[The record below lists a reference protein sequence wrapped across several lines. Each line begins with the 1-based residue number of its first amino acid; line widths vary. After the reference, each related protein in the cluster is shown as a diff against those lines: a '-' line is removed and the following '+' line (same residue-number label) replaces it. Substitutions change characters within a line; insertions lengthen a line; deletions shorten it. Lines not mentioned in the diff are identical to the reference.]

1 LEVSAHSDQ
10 PRRLI
15 RIDIDMGIKGSNNE
29 PQGTN
34 KMALLDAHSH
44 DKDNGD
50 ITGTIEVTA
59 FVYARSPRLGPHS
72 AQKSI
77 GRAIALQGYAA
88 GQPPLEEPST
98 SFIQGGHCPVV
109 QLVS

>member
-1 LEVSAHSDQ
+1 M
-10 PRRLI
+10 
-15 RIDIDMGIKGSNNE
+15 DMGIKGSNNE

-44 DKDNGD
+44 DKENGD
-50 ITGTIEVTA
+50 ITGTIEVTAA

-98 SFIQGGHCPVV
+98 SFIQGGHCPGV